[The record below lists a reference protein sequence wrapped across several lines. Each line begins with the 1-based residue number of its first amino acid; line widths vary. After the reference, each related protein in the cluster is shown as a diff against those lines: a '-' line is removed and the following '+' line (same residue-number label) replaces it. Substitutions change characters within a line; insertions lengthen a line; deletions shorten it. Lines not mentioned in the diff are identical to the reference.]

1 MMMVVMMTMTIL
13 VMLVRK
19 IRMMVREDYDE
30 DQLDVVG

>member
-1 MMMVVMMTMTIL
+1 MMMVLMVKMTIL
-13 VMLVRK
+13 VMPVRT